1 MAVQNNKPDEV
12 TRPAQE
18 LRTAFEQASEFPDQK
33 SISPGKANALLDAV
47 AAISA
52 PSEVHQVAEVVARQI
67 VQFTK
72 ADACAVSRWNFDEN
86 SVSLWAEYQRGQ
98 EGPVQIPYLSYPA
111 SDYPLTE
118 DVLKTSTPKQMR
130 LDDPTLDEGERV
142 LMKGM
147 GARSMLMLPLVAHD
161 QTIGLIE
168 LFDASQERTYSD
180 EEIINIQVLAKH
192 AGISLERARLLG
204 EAKQQALE
212 LEIIRLA
219 SLNLTSSLDKE
230 HVYHAIL
237 ESALRLSPYALDAHI
252 FTYQD
257 GELIYAASQW
267 AQGKKGPVWKNVRPG
282 GLTDTV
288 ASQGKTIV
296 IEQVDTHPLYK
307 DTAWVKDGWKGSI
320 IGLPLKAGEQL
331 VGVMNIA
338 YKTRQKFSEDRLRV
352 LGLLGDQA
360 AIAIMNA
367 RLHDLVKHQATTDPL
382 TGLSNRRAFNEHLD
396 DEIRRSSRYNHP
408 FVLLILDLDGFK
420 EINDTFGHPTG
431 DLTLQKVAV
440 CLQNS
445 IRDTDFL
452 ARYGGDEFAIILT
465 ETRKVQAFSLVAKI
479 AEGLTRCEMP
489 WTSAG
494 NPQKMSL
501 SVGIASF
508 PDDAREAQPLVANA
522 DADLYRHKQKKD
534 E

>member
-1 MAVQNNKPDEV
+1 MAAQKNKPEEV
-12 TRPAQE
+12 TRPAHE
-18 LRTAFEQASEFPDQK
+18 LREVFEQIPEITDQK
-33 SISPGKANALLDAV
+33 SISPGNANALLDAV

-52 PSEVHQVAEVVARQI
+52 PLEVHQVAEVVARQI
-67 VQFTK
+67 VRFTK
-72 ADACAVSRWNFDEN
+72 ADACAVSRWNAEEN
-86 SVSLWAEYQRGQ
+86 IVSLWAEHQSGQ
-98 EGPVQIPYLSYPA
+98 EGPAQIPYLSYQA

-118 DVLKTSTPKQMR
+118 HVLKSSTPKQMR
-130 LDDPTLDEGERV
+130 LNDPTLDEGERI

-147 GARSMLMLPLVAHD
+147 GAKSMLMLPLVAHD
-161 QTIGLIE
+161 ETIGLIE
-168 LFDASQERTYSD
+168 LFDFVQERTYSQ
-180 EEIINIQVLAKH
+180 EEITNIQVLAKH

-204 EAKQQALE
+204 EAKQQAIE

-219 SLNLTSSLDKE
+219 SLYLTSSLDKE
-230 HVYHAIL
+230 RVYHAIL

-257 GELIYAASQW
+257 GELTYAASKW
-267 AQGKKGPVWKNVRPG
+267 AEGKKGPVWKTVRPG

-288 ASQGKTIV
+288 ATQGKTIV
-296 IEQVDTHPLYK
+296 IERVDTHPLYQ
-307 DTAWVKDGWKGSI
+307 DTAWVKNGWRGSI
-320 IGLPLKAGEQL
+320 IGLPLKAGEEL

-338 YKTRQKFSEDRLRV
+338 YKTRQKFSDDRLRV

-408 FVLLILDLDGFK
+408 FVLLIMDLDGFK
-420 EINDTFGHPTG
+420 AINDTYGHPTG
-431 DLTLQKVAV
+431 DLTLQRVAV

-452 ARYGGDEFAIILT
+452 ARYGGDEFAIILP
-465 ETRKVQAFSLVAKI
+465 ETKKAQAFSLVAKI
-479 AEGLTRCEMP
+479 AEALTRCDMP
-489 WTSAG
+489 WTSTG
-494 NPQKMSL
+494 NPHKMSL

-508 PDDAREAQPLVANA
+508 PDDAREEQSLVASA
-522 DADLYRHKQKKD
+522 DADLYRHKQN
-534 E
+534 ER

>member
-1 MAVQNNKPDEV
+1 MAAQTNKPEEV
-12 TRPAQE
+12 TRPAHE
-18 LRTAFEQASEFPDQK
+18 LREVFEQIPEITDQK
-33 SISPGKANALLDAV
+33 SISPGNANALLDAV

-52 PSEVHQVAEVVARQI
+52 PLEVHQVAEVVARQI
-67 VQFTK
+67 VRFTK
-72 ADACAVSRWNFDEN
+72 ADACAVSRWNAEEN
-86 SVSLWAEYQRGQ
+86 IVSLWAEHQSGQ
-98 EGPVQIPYLSYPA
+98 EGPAQIPYLSYQA

-118 DVLKTSTPKQMR
+118 NVLKSSTPKQMR
-130 LDDPTLDEGERV
+130 LNDPTLDEGERI

-147 GARSMLMLPLVAHD
+147 GAKSMLMLPLVAHD
-161 QTIGLIE
+161 ETIGLIE
-168 LFDASQERTYSD
+168 LFDFVQERTYSQ
-180 EEIINIQVLAKH
+180 EEITNIQVLAKH

-204 EAKQQALE
+204 EAKQQAIE

-219 SLNLTSSLDKE
+219 SLYLTSSLDKE
-230 HVYHAIL
+230 RVYHAIL

-257 GELIYAASQW
+257 GELTYAASKW
-267 AQGKKGPVWKNVRPG
+267 AEGKKGPVWKTVRPG

-288 ASQGKTIV
+288 ATQGKTIV
-296 IEQVDTHPLYK
+296 IERVDTHPLYQ
-307 DTAWVKDGWKGSI
+307 DTAWVKNGWRGSI
-320 IGLPLKAGEQL
+320 IGLPLKAGEEL

-338 YKTRQKFSEDRLRV
+338 YKTRQKFNDDRLRV

-408 FVLLILDLDGFK
+408 FVLLIMDLDGFK
-420 EINDTFGHPTG
+420 AINDTYGHPTG
-431 DLTLQKVAV
+431 DLTLQRVAV

-452 ARYGGDEFAIILT
+452 ARYGGDEFAIILP
-465 ETRKVQAFSLVAKI
+465 ETKKAQAFSLVAKI
-479 AEGLTRCEMP
+479 AEALTRCDMP
-489 WTSAG
+489 WTSTG
-494 NPQKMSL
+494 NPHKMSL

-508 PDDAREAQPLVANA
+508 PDDAREEQSLVASA
-522 DADLYRHKQKKD
+522 DADLYRHKQN
-534 E
+534 ER